1 MKKAELRS
9 KDATTNG
16 NGRLTQ
22 KAVAAMLGLS
32 PSVVSL
38 VMKNPDTTRAS
49 DETKNRILEVLK
61 KNPEQRSYI
70 REEADT
76 LLVINKP
83 GHDVYFYQSAML
95 YGIQSRAGELGLKT
109 HIASP
114 SQDLRAYLFGAP
126 LRGVLVTHTDLVTE
140 QVRELAGTTRVVTV
154 NPQEHGRF
162 IGDAVFPD
170 YFTGMSLAI
179 KHLLERGHQRIG
191 YIGEEPA
198 EADCRA
204 RERLLDFHEACDAL
218 GVSPV
223 EEDIYLY
230 PRGTDA
236 DDAGGRVAV
245 ERLLSRWKKLKNR
258 PTAFML
264 FNDNL
269 AIKVYHAARA
279 LDINIPNELSL
290 IGFDNEPVC
299 ELKHP
304 KLTSVSPEFFNLG
317 RMAVD
322 LLTSKK
328 EITQEEGLK
337 LICPVKLAVRES
349 VSTRVGKRK

>member
-1 MKKAELRS
+1 MKKTADPS
-9 KDATTNG
+9 AATTQNT
-16 NGRLTQ
+16 NERLTQ
-22 KAVAAMLGLS
+22 KAVAARLGLS

-49 DETKNRILEVLK
+49 DETKRRILEVLK
-61 KNPEQRSYI
+61 KNTEQRSYI
-70 REEADT
+70 REGADT

-114 SQDLRAYLFGAP
+114 SQDLRSYLFGSP

-170 YFTGMSLAI
+170 YYTGMSLAVA
-179 KHLLERGHQRIG
+179 HLLERGHQRIG
-191 YIGEEPA
+191 YIGEQPD
-198 EADCRA
+198 EADSRA

-218 GVSPV
+218 GVSLL
-223 EEDIYLY
+223 EEDIHLY
-230 PRGTDA
+230 PRGTDT
-236 DDAGGRVAV
+236 DDAGGRVAA
-245 ERLLSRWKKLKNR
+245 ERLLTRWKRLKHR

-269 AIKVYHAARA
+269 AMKVYQTARD
-279 LDINIPNELSL
+279 LGIRIPSDLSL

-299 ELKHP
+299 EQMHP
-304 KLTSVSPEFFNLG
+304 KLTSVSPEFFNVG

-322 LLTSKK
+322 LLTAEKAETS
-328 EITQEEGLK
+328 GLK
-337 LICPVKLAVRES
+337 MICPVKLMVRES
-349 VSTRVGKRK
+349 VSKQFGKRK

>member
-1 MKKAELRS
+1 MKKTAVPS
-9 KDATTNG
+9 KDATKTT

-22 KAVAAMLGLS
+22 KAVAARLGLS

-38 VMKNPDTTRAS
+38 VMKNPETTRAS
-49 DETKNRILEVLK
+49 EETKQRILEVLK

-70 REEADT
+70 REGADT

-114 SQDLRAYLFGAP
+114 SQDLRSYLFGSP

-170 YFTGMSLAI
+170 YYTGMSLAI
-179 KHLLERGHQRIG
+179 AHLQERGHQRIG
-191 YIGEEPA
+191 YIGEQPA
-198 EADCRA
+198 EADSRA

-218 GVSPV
+218 GISVA

-230 PRGTDA
+230 PRGRDE
-236 DDAGGRVAV
+236 DDAGGRAAV
-245 ERLLSRWKKLKNR
+245 ERFLSRWKKLKHR

-264 FNDNL
+264 FNDHL
-269 AIKVYHAARA
+269 AVKVYHAART
-279 LDINIPNELSL
+279 LGIDIPKELSL

-299 ELKHP
+299 EQKEP

-322 LLTSKK
+322 LLTAEKGETS
-328 EITQEEGLK
+328 GLK
-337 LICPVKLAVRES
+337 MICPVKLMVRES
-349 VSTRVGKRK
+349 VSTQVRRNK

>member
-1 MKKAELRS
+1 MKKTAVPS
-9 KDATTNG
+9 KDAMKTT

-22 KAVAAMLGLS
+22 KAIAAMLGLS

-61 KNPEQRSYI
+61 RNTDQRSHL
-70 REEADT
+70 REGADT
-76 LLVINKP
+76 LVVINKP

-140 QVRELAGTTRVVTV
+140 PVRELAGTTRVVTV

-170 YFTGMSLAI
+170 YYTGMSLAVA
-179 KHLLERGHQRIG
+179 HLLERGHQRIG
-191 YIGEEPA
+191 YIGEQPD
-198 EADCRA
+198 EADSRA
-204 RERLLDFHEACDAL
+204 RERLLDFNEACDAQ
-218 GVSPV
+218 GVSLL

-230 PRGTDA
+230 PRGTDT
-236 DDAGGRVAV
+236 DDAGGRAAA
-245 ERLLSRWKKLKNR
+245 ERLLTRWKRLKHR

-269 AIKVYHAARA
+269 AMKVYQAARD
-279 LDINIPNELSL
+279 LGIRIPSDLSL

-299 ELKHP
+299 EQMHP
-304 KLTSVSPEFFNLG
+304 KLTSVSPEFFNVG

-322 LLTSKK
+322 LLTAEKAETS
-328 EITQEEGLK
+328 GLK
-337 LICPVKLAVRES
+337 MICPVKLMVRES
-349 VSTRVGKRK
+349 VSKQVGKRK